1 MLELKHITKTFNTDA
16 GPVTA
21 VNDVS
26 LTINQ
31 GEIFG
36 IIGFSGAG
44 KSTLVRCINLLERP
58 TSGEVVIDGTD
69 LTRLSDADLR
79 VVRRRIG
86 MIFQHFNLMPSRTVF
101 DNIAL
106 ALRHSGLDKA
116 ARAKKIESLLE
127 LVGLSDKI
135 NAYPAQLSGGQK
147 QRVAIARALA
157 NDPKVLLCDE
167 ATSALD
173 PQTTR
178 SILRLLKE
186 VNEKLKLTIVVIT
199 HQMGV
204 IKEICDRVAVMKTG
218 RIVEEGSILEIFAHP
233 KDALTKDFI
242 NTANNVKKFLGVVK
256 SGALADELKPGDKAL
271 LLTYLG
277 KSAGEPMV
285 VALYERFGVKAN
297 IVFGNIDFIAGQA
310 LGKLGVVLSGTPES
324 IAAAEDYLKNNG
336 VTIEEL

>member
-1 MLELKHITKTFNTDA
+1 MLELKHITKTFDTDA

-86 MIFQHFNLMPSRTVF
+86 MIFQHFTLMPSRTVF

-242 NTANNVKKFLGVVK
+242 NTANNVKKFLEVVK

>member
-1 MLELKHITKTFNTDA
+1 MLELKHITKTFDTDA
-16 GPVTA
+16 GRVKA
-21 VNDVS
+21 VDDVS
-26 LTINQ
+26 LTINP

-58 TSGEVVIDGTD
+58 TSGNVVIDGTD
-69 LTRLSDADLR
+69 LTTLSDADLR

-106 ALRHSGLDKA
+106 ALRHSELGKEA
-116 ARAKKIESLLE
+116 KAKKIEELLA
-127 LVGLSDKI
+127 LVGLSDKS

-173 PQTTR
+173 PQTTH
-178 SILRLLKE
+178 SILKLLKE
-186 VNEKLKLTIVVIT
+186 VNQKLRLTIVVIT
-199 HQMGV
+199 HQMSV

-218 RIVEEGSILEIFAHP
+218 RIVEEGTITEIFAHP
-233 KDALTKDFI
+233 KADLTKEFI
-242 NTANNVKKFLGVVK
+242 NTANNVKKFLG
-256 SGALADELKPGDKAL
+256 
-271 LLTYLG
+271 
-277 KSAGEPMV
+277 SAGEPLV
-285 VALYERFGVKAN
+285 VALYERFKVRAN
-297 IVFGNIDFIAGQA
+297 IVFGNIDFIQGSA
-310 LGKLGVVLSGTPES
+310 LGKLGVVLTGEKASVQQ
-324 IAAAEDYLKNNG
+324 AEDYLKENG
-336 VTIEEL
+336 VYVEELKNGLH